1 MTMWWLSS
9 RVSEANVAVS
19 LAWEK
24 LLHSV
29 RNDDVVVVIASKRS
43 ERGGLSCVGGIASLR
58 SQ

>member
-1 MTMWWLSS
+1 MSS
-9 RVSEANVAVS
+9 RASEASVAIS
-19 LAWEK
+19 LAWER

-43 ERGGLSCVGGIASLR
+43 ERGDLSCVGEIALLR